1 MDAVLR
7 SMMLYDA
14 QNPSSSSSD
23 YSGSD
28 YSGSSNDGFTGTA
41 QGFLDYQEARTQE
54 DRNIDDINH
63 GFFDGVNLMNLT
75 ANETIAFDRYIDR
88 YMTRYDHVQRY
99 EGPRGVELVVPEQS
113 QSLDPVTPDDID
125 NELLTLAFGDT
136 PDSKKIISDV
146 LQRLGLE
153 APNKCQSCN
162 RPCSG
167 ESCGTCNV
175 LGRKRRSGRKFRRSR
190 PKVQRSRPKVQRS
203 RKLRKRV

>member
-1 MDAVLR
+1 MDPVLR
-7 SMMLYDA
+7 SMMLYDE

-28 YSGSSNDGFTGTA
+28 YSGSSNDGGFTGTA
-41 QGFLDYQEARTQE
+41 QGFLDYQEERTQE

-88 YMTRYDHVQRY
+88 YMTRYDHLLRN
-99 EGPRGVELVVPEQS
+99 EGPRGVELIVPEQS

-136 PDSKKIISDV
+136 PDVNIGEV
-146 LQRLGLE
+146 LQMLGLE
-153 APNKCQSCN
+153 APNNCQSCN
-162 RPCSG
+162 RACSG
-167 ESCGTCNV
+167 ESCGTCNM
-175 LGRKRRSGRKFRRSR
+175 LGRKRRSGRKVRRSG
-190 PKVQRSRPKVQRS
+190 PKVQRSIPKVKRS
-203 RKLRKRV
+203 RKLRKRR